1 MLSSCKDDSDVPLLN
16 ALVKHCKL
24 VLCGNIPESVR
35 SQFFGAHLV
44 ALETKSGEVRPI
56 LVGCTLRRL
65 VAKVASYLVQDEMTL
80 LLLPRQLGYGVR
92 GRAEA
97 VIHT

>member
-44 ALETKSGEVRPI
+44 ALETESGEVWPI
-56 LVGCTLRRL
+56 LVDCTLRRL